1 MLSPCDRGN
10 IQTKNRKL
18 NPVLNQVRS
27 LRYLQKLSIL
37 ESVPK
42 LTDEPSFNFILSLGP
57 LIMSVGFLLK
67 HFGGELALIRVLD
80 ISIFIDQKI
89 RWLHLILAL
98 PLGCSL
104 LIFARSRKFLLQLV
118 IGLHLSDIVHESDT
132 LRQDFHSLTGFGDA
146 REVFIKLIKMLLK
159 VRVLSFFGQV
169 HEQI

>member
-27 LRYLQKLSIL
+27 LRYLQKLSVL
-37 ESVPK
+37 ESIPK
-42 LTDEPSFNFILSLGP
+42 LTDEPSFDFILSLSP

-89 RWLHLILAL
+89 R
-98 PLGCSL
+98 
-104 LIFARSRKFLLQLV
+104 
-118 IGLHLSDIVHESDT
+118 
-132 LRQDFHSLTGFGDA
+132 
-146 REVFIKLIKMLLK
+146 
-159 VRVLSFFGQV
+159 
-169 HEQI
+169 